1 MGAVR
6 IDDHA
11 PMPSSRGTPSK
22 RLPGNRPFDP
32 RRVPFYYGWVIVVV
46 GTIGAVASLPGQTA
60 GVSVFTDDLI
70 ATTGLTRLQLAI
82 AYLIGT
88 GTSGLLL
95 GAGGRAI
102 DRYGSRVVAF
112 GATLSLASTLLGLS
126 LIGPMNTAV
135 GLVVMSVGFGC
146 LRFSGQGLLTL
157 SSRTM
162 VAQWFDRRR
171 GLVTAVSS
179 AVVSFSFAGAP
190 ALLLILIDIDG
201 FRTAWRLLAV
211 VLVVVLGTIII
222 TFYRVSPEAAG
233 IEIDG
238 RGRTSI
244 PDTVEAAAGEESQKT
259 SVLVG
264 TDSDATRAEA
274 LRDVRFWAL
283 TMPVAALSST
293 ATAITFHIV
302 DLGAELGLT
311 DDEIVRIFVPIA
323 FVSVP
328 VTLLSGWLTDRATP
342 LTIAAAMAAAQL
354 VMYPAVGF
362 LDTRWGVV
370 AAVVTWGASQG
381 CFSALTSAAIPK
393 VFGRRHLGAISGAQM
408 SAMVIGSAIGP
419 AFFALVQSIT
429 GGYQAALLLSMTLPA
444 IGLLLAI
451 AGIRQVERSTA
462 RR

>member
-1 MGAVR
+1 MGGAR
-6 IDDHA
+6 IDEPVPA
-11 PMPSSRGTPSK
+11 SSGARAPSK
-22 RLPGNRPFDP
+22 RRLSGNRPFDP
-32 RRVPFYYGWVIVVV
+32 RRAPFYYGWVVVV
-46 GTIGAVASLPGQTA
+46 AGTIGAIASVPGQTA

-70 ATTGLTRLQLAI
+70 STTGLTRLQLAI

-102 DRYGSRVVAF
+102 DRHGSRVVAF
-112 GATLSLASTLLGLS
+112 GATLGLAATLLGLS
-126 LIGPMNTAV
+126 LIGPMNTPV

-157 SSRTM
+157 ASRTM
-162 VAQWFDRRR
+162 VAQWFHRRR

-179 AVVSFSFAGAP
+179 AMVSFALAASP
-190 ALLLILIDIDG
+190 ALLLVLIDIDG
-201 FRTAWRLLAV
+201 FRTAWRIMALA
-211 VLVVVLGTIII
+211 LVVVVGSIII

-238 RGRTSI
+238 RGRTAI
-244 PDTVEAAAGEESQKT
+244 PDDPEPGASAPERIAPII
-259 SVLVG
+259 G
-264 TDSDATRAEA
+264 TEHDATRKEA

-283 TMPVAALSST
+283 TIPVAALSST
-293 ATAITFHIV
+293 GTAITFHIV

-328 VTLLSGWLTDRATP
+328 ITLLTGWLTDRITP
-342 LTIAAAMAAAQL
+342 LVVATAMALAQL
-354 VMYPAVGF
+354 VMYPTIGL
-362 LDTRWGVV
+362 LDTRWGAV
-370 AAVVTWGASQG
+370 AAVVTWGAAQG

-393 VFGRRHLGAISGAQM
+393 VFGRRNLGAISGAQM

-419 AFFALVQSIT
+419 AFFALVQSVT
-429 GGYQAALLLSMTLPA
+429 GGYRAALWLSMVFPA
-444 IGLLLAI
+444 VGLLLAI
-451 AGIRQVERSTA
+451 AGLRHDRQVA
-462 RR
+462 V